1 MKQHHVLA
9 LHTEGTLAERLVLA
23 STRVNDPEKSN
34 WRLAAVGAGAEQVGD
49 RDLYRFR
56 DGSAV
61 CFTADG
67 LPVAYVG
74 G

>member
-1 MKQHHVLA
+1 MSAHGLPVVQ
-9 LHTEGTLAERLVLA
+9 TLADRLVLA
-23 STRVNDPEKSN
+23 STMLVHPEASD
-34 WRLAAVGAGAEQVGD
+34 WRLAAVGAGGERIGA

-56 DGSAV
+56 DGSMV

>member
-1 MKQHHVLA
+1 MKQHHLA
-9 LHTEGTLAERLVLA
+9 LHAETLAERLVLA

-34 WRLAAVGAGAEQVGD
+34 WRLAAVGAGAEKVGD

-61 CFTADG
+61 CFTTDG
-67 LPVAYVG
+67 LPVVYVG

>member
-1 MKQHHVLA
+1 MKQHHLA
-9 LHTEGTLAERLVLA
+9 LHTEETLAERFVLA
-23 STRVNDPEKSN
+23 STMLVDPEASD